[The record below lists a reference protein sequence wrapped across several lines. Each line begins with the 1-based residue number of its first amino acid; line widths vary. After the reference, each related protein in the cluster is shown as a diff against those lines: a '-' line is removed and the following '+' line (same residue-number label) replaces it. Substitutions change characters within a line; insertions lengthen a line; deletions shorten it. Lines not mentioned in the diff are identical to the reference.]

1 MALKE
6 FIERC
11 LDQQHAALLQHIEGL
26 SAQELSWRPDPRC
39 MSIGFVTWH
48 VARVQD
54 FLIQTVAKGGAPQ
67 LWEGEWADRLNRSP
81 GDPQDMGFGFMD
93 EQLEAFQ
100 VPPVSV
106 LRGYLEETRANIL
119 EHLRGLDD
127 ETLQEV
133 KVASTFGGQ
142 LTLASLYQQ
151 MIWELNQHGGQIGY
165 LRGMQRGIE
174 DPMDIGT
181 VWGAARD
188 AG

>member
-1 MALKE
+1 MALKD
-6 FIERC
+6 FIEGC
-11 LDQQHAALLQHIEGL
+11 LDQQHAALLQALEGL
-26 SAQELSWRPDPRC
+26 NAEELSWRPDPRC
-39 MSIGFVTWH
+39 MSIGFVVWH

-54 FLIQTVAKGGAPQ
+54 FLIQTVAKSAPQ

-106 LRGYLEETRANIL
+106 LLGYLEVTRANIL

-127 ETLQEV
+127 ASLEEV
-133 KVASTFGGQ
+133 KVASPMGGQ

-151 MIWELNQHGGQIGY
+151 TIWELNQHGGQIGY

>member
-11 LDQQHAALLQHIEGL
+11 LDQQHAALVKAVDGL
-26 SAQELSWRPDPRC
+26 SPQELSWRPDPQC
-39 MSIGFVTWH
+39 MSIGFVVWH
-48 VARVQD
+48 LARAQD
-54 FLIQTVAKGGAPQ
+54 LIVQTVAKGAPQ
-67 LWEGEWADRLNRSP
+67 LWEGEWADRFNRSP
-81 GDPQDMGFGFMD
+81 GNPQDLGFGFMA

-106 LRGYLEETRANIL
+106 LRGYLEATRANAL

-127 ETLQEV
+127 ATLEGV
-133 KVASTFGGQ
+133 KVASPLGGQ

-151 MIWELNQHGGQIGY
+151 MVWELNQHGGQVAY

-174 DPMDIGT
+174 DPMDIGA
-181 VWGAARD
+181 VFGAARD

>member
-11 LDQQHAALLQHIEGL
+11 LDQQHAALLHAVEGL
-26 SAQELSWRPDPRC
+26 NAQELSWRPDPRC
-39 MSIGFVTWH
+39 MSIGFIVWH

-54 FLIQTVAKGGAPQ
+54 FLIQTVAKGGVPQ
-67 LWEGEWADRLNRSP
+67 LWEGEWAVRLDRSP
-81 GDPQDMGFGFMD
+81 GDPQDLGFGFTD
-93 EQLEAFQ
+93 EHLSAFQ
-100 VPPVSV
+100 VPPMSV
-106 LRGYLEETRANIL
+106 LREYLEETRANIL
-119 EHLRGLDD
+119 EHLRALDD
-127 ETLQEV
+127 ASLEEV
-133 KVASTFGGQ
+133 KVASPMGGQ

-181 VWGAARD
+181 VFGAARD
-188 AG
+188 TG

>member
-1 MALKE
+1 MALKD
-6 FIERC
+6 FIEGC
-11 LDQQHAALLQHIEGL
+11 LDQQHAALLQAVEGL
-26 SAQELSWRPDPRC
+26 NAEELSWRPDPRC
-39 MSIGFVTWH
+39 MSIGFVVWH

-54 FLIQTVAKGGAPQ
+54 FLIQTVAKSAPQ
-67 LWEGEWADRLNRSP
+67 LWEGEWADRLGRSP

-106 LRGYLEETRANIL
+106 LLGYLEVTRANIL

-127 ETLQEV
+127 TSLEEV
-133 KVASTFGGQ
+133 KVASPMGGQ

-181 VWGAARD
+181 VFGAARD
-188 AG
+188 TG

>member
-6 FIERC
+6 FIEKC
-11 LDQQHAALLQHIEGL
+11 LDQQHAALVQALEGL
-26 SAQELSWRPDPRC
+26 NAQELSWRPDSRC
-39 MSIGFVTWH
+39 MSIGFVVWH
-48 VARVQD
+48 VGRVQD
-54 FLIQTVAKGGAPQ
+54 FLIQTVAKGAPQ
-67 LWEGEWADRLNRSP
+67 VWEGEWADRLDRSP

-106 LRGYLEETRANIL
+106 LLGYLEVTRANIL

-127 ETLQEV
+127 ASLEEV
-133 KVASTFGGQ
+133 KVASPMGGQ

-181 VWGAARD
+181 VFGAARD
-188 AG
+188 TG